1 MNHESN
7 EYYLDPDKIG
17 TAENYRLEAE
27 ILLRSLAEIISN
39 KKTDETVSCS
49 ARNVADSITSITD
62 MYTQIIKHRNLQQG
76 RFSWSC
82 GTHRSSVRSML
93 TKMIDSKYNQNQLD
107 LFAKFALIHTS
118 GEKKLPEADPEI
130 QNMLMEFLSLR
141 PRPMVL
147 H

>member
-7 EYYLDPDKIG
+7 KFSLDPDKIG
-17 TAENYRLEAE
+17 TAENYRLEAGM
-27 ILLRSLAEIISN
+27 LLECIAEIINN

-49 ARNVADSITSITD
+49 ARNIADSIISITD
-62 MYTQIIKHRNLQQG
+62 MYTRVIKQRNLQQG

-93 TKMIDSKYNQNQLD
+93 TKIIESKYNQNQLD
-107 LFAKFALIHTS
+107 LFAEFALIHTA
-118 GEKKLPEADPEI
+118 GEKKLSEADPEI
-130 QNMLMEFLSLR
+130 QNMLIEFLSLR
-141 PRPMVL
+141 PKPMVL